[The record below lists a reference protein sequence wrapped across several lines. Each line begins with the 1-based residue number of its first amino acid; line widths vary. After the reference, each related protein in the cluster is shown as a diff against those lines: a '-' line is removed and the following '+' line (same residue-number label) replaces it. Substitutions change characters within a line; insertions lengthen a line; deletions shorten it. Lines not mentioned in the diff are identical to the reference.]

1 MPQPHAVLLFLI
13 MHLTAAQPN
22 NLVGL
27 TEMEHHH
34 GPRRRGQKA
43 CEIPLKEWMINR
55 LRENRE

>member
-1 MPQPHAVLLFLI
+1 